1 MSLAMVLKNILSFPI
16 HSNIGMVQLP
26 SWQEYPIGS
35 GKTEFLHY
43 QLRKGC
49 AKTPPRCMRIYFW
62 WDETEKMVVVGHL
75 PGYIEKGGS

>member
-1 MSLAMVLKNILSFPI
+1 
-16 HSNIGMVQLP
+16 MVQLP